1 MKKGLKEELILAKK
15 ALIQARSTMD
25 YDNIINMMN
34 NIYNIQNDLFINKK
48 STYKYTKLI
57 NLGTM
62 NPNQELLELIQQL
75 VNIYADMPL
84 LETESSIDYPTLN
97 TIKDKKIDVML
108 KFWNYVYTS
117 EIPKLEMPLFT
128 FRNVDIID
136 CSAIKRIFI
145 NGKCMVYHS
154 FKLQQPKLILK
165 KFYTIKDFI
174 NPCGAGI
181 LMLPNINCLD
191 YNNTI
196 NIMQHYMR
204 AKSLQMYH
212 EFNSREVDKLN
223 LLINDNLIYEARTM
237 KKMLSFGWDNLSLFY
252 KGKIL
257 DFTNQIIGMQLS
269 ERNDITLEQLLPQNN
284 SNFDKSYSLELLNSS
299 NNEIIEN
306 SKQLALK
313 YKRRDI
319 REKNIYK
326 KTIK

>member
-1 MKKGLKEELILAKK
+1 MKKGLQEELIIAKK
-15 ALIQARSTMD
+15 ALMQTKIAMD
-25 YDNIINMMN
+25 YANITDMIN
-34 NIYNIQNDLFINKK
+34 NIYNIQNDLFINKNN
-48 STYKYTKLI
+48 TYKCTKLI
-57 NLGTM
+57 SLGLM

-75 VNIYADMPL
+75 IDIYADMPL
-84 LETESSIDYPTLN
+84 LETESSIDYPTLK
-97 TIKDKKIDVML
+97 TTKVHTDVMVN
-108 KFWNYVYTS
+108 FWNHVYTS
-117 EIPKLEMPLFT
+117 EISKMKLPLFT
-128 FRNVDIID
+128 SDNVDIIN

-145 NGKCMVYHS
+145 NGECMVYHS
-154 FKLQQPKLILK
+154 FKLQKSKLILK
-165 KFYTIKDFI
+165 KYYTIKDFI
-174 NPCGAGI
+174 IPCETGI

-196 NIMQHYMR
+196 NIMQYYMR

-212 EFNSREVDKLN
+212 EFNSREADKLN

-237 KKMLSFGWDNLSLFY
+237 KKMLNLGWDNLSLFS

-269 ERNDITLEQLLPQNN
+269 ERNDITLEQLLSQNN

-299 NNEIIEN
+299 HNEIIEN

-319 REKNIYK
+319 REKNNI
-326 KTIK
+326 